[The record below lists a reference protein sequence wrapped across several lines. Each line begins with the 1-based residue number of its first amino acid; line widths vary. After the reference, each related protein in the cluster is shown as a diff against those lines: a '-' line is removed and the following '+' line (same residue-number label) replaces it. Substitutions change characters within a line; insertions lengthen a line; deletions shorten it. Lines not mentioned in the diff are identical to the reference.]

1 MSINTEKAF
10 YKIQQPLMIKP
21 LHKLG
26 IEGHFSTQP
35 GKYSKTPKPASY
47 WMGKVGGLSRKIWH

>member
-47 WMGKVGGLSRKIWH
+47 